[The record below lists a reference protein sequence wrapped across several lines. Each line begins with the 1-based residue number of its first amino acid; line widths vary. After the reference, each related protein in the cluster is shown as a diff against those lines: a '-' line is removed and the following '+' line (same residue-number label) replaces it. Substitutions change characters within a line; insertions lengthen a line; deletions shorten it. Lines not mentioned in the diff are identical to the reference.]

1 MILSRHDS
9 VSSGR
14 FNNSRVQKRAVS
26 CIAWKMNKTSSQ
38 FEGLL
43 SRYFETLLED
53 VPTFAAAYA
62 GLPAG
67 EGKLERLTP
76 DFHKKRERERQSA
89 LRALENISPR
99 ELSNEQQL
107 DRLALR
113 SQLLKECED
122 YARGRHMLEPNA
134 PDHLLNILLHELMR
148 GDDEPQ
154 RAAKNIRSLLK
165 QAPDFLQEASTT
177 VRKPERVWLKVMEQS
192 VAGGQ
197 VLLDGVQKF
206 LAGAGPNGKH
216 DSNIEAAKKALEIYG
231 NKIKQRPV
239 APAGSFAL
247 GTAALQRRLRDEL
260 GLDYTLGQVEM
271 LAFGEV
277 QRIGELLK
285 KATVRFGRNQSAEQI
300 LAKGRREW
308 NPQKPLLELYR
319 NETERIASGFKNAHA
334 VTFPKGDELQ
344 VKPVPEFLRMVIP
357 TAAYTQPPAFKKRQR
372 GVFWVNDLSVTK
384 TTRAEKLAEQQQHFG
399 LALTCA
405 HEAYP
410 GHHLQFVTANRHPR
424 KWRRLFAHAV
434 FYEGWT
440 LWCEQMVVDLKI
452 ERSPWLLVQQ
462 LHDALWRCHRILVD
476 LRLQTGRYSYEQ
488 AVSHMQK
495 HLGFTKARAQAD
507 VNWYTASPAVPMSY
521 WLGRLENERLRQRL
535 IRGRGWSLQKFN
547 DWLLSFGTIPQAW
560 IEKYGLD

>member
-1 MILSRHDS
+1 
-9 VSSGR
+9 
-14 FNNSRVQKRAVS
+14 
-26 CIAWKMNKTSSQ
+26 MNEISQQ

-43 SRYFETLLED
+43 SRYFETLLKD

-62 GLPAG
+62 GLPSG
-67 EGKLERLTP
+67 EGKLGRLTP
-76 DFHKKRERERQSA
+76 DFQKKREKERQSA
-89 LRALENISPR
+89 LRALEDISPR
-99 ELSNEQQL
+99 DLSNEQQL

-122 YARGRHMLEPNA
+122 YARGRHAIEPNA

-154 RAAKNIRSLLK
+154 RAARNLRSLLK
-165 QAPDFLQEASTT
+165 QAPDFLDEASMT
-177 VRKPERVWLKVMEQS
+177 VRKPERVWLRTMEQS

-197 VLLDGVQKF
+197 VLLDGVKKF
-206 LAGAGPNGKH
+206 LGSAGLNGN
-216 DSNIEAAKKALEIYG
+216 DESNIEAAKKALERYRD
-231 NKIKQRPV
+231 KIKQRPI
-239 APAGSFAL
+239 APAGSFAV
-247 GTAALQRRLRDEL
+247 GATSLQRRIRDEL
-260 GLDYTLGQVEM
+260 GLDYTLGQVES
-271 LAFGEV
+271 LALGEV
-277 QRIGELLK
+277 RRVGELLG
-285 KATVRFGRNQSAEQI
+285 KATAKFGRNQTAEQI

-308 NPQKPLLELYR
+308 KPAKPLLELYR
-319 NETERIASGFKNAHA
+319 DETQRIAKAFKNARA
-334 VTFPKGDELQ
+334 VTFPSGDELE

-357 TAAYTQPPAFKKRQR
+357 TAAYNQPPAFEKRQR

-384 TTRAEKLAEQQQHFG
+384 TNRAEKLAEQQQHFG
-399 LALTCA
+399 LTLTCA

-410 GHHLQFVTANRHPR
+410 GHHLQFVTANCHPR

-440 LWCEQMVVDLKI
+440 LWCEQMVVDLKMD
-452 ERSPWLLVQQ
+452 RSPWLQVQQ

-488 AVSHMQK
+488 AVGHMQR
-495 HLGFTKARAQAD
+495 HLGFTRARAQAD

-535 IRGRGWSLQKFN
+535 VHGRGWSLQKFN